1 MSRKPVLAVA
11 GGVFAAILVLA
22 LPAGAVPAAAPPDPM
37 AAGLNAADRLQA
49 LIDRVKF
56 EQSRLTTLEASF
68 VQRRES
74 ELLVAPEESRGTFSF
89 AVPDRVRWEYLSP
102 KPLTMVIRGS
112 EMTTWYRDLG
122 RADRVNVGRYS
133 NQVMR
138 YLGAAGSLETLMQY
152 FTLRVAFPDGNGSPY
167 QLDLAPRYER
177 IAKRLKAMT
186 LWLDPATFLPSRL
199 RYTEADGDV
208 TEYRFTGLR
217 VNAALP
223 ADRFDLTLPAGV
235 EVRTLDLEQ
244 GASH

>member
-11 GGVFAAILVLA
+11 GGVLAAALVLA
-22 LPAGAVPAAAPPDPM
+22 SPARAAAVTKPPDPM

-56 EQSRLTTLEASF
+56 EQGRLTTLEASF
-68 VQRRES
+68 AQRRES
-74 ELLVAPEESRGTFSF
+74 EMLVAPEESRGTFSF
-89 AVPDRVRWEYLSP
+89 AVPDRVRWEYDSP
-102 KPLTMVIRGS
+102 KPLTLVIRGS

-152 FTLRVAFPDGNGSPY
+152 FTLRVAFPDGKGSAY

-208 TEYRFTGLR
+208 TEYRFTGVRL
-217 VNAALP
+217 NAALP
-223 ADRFDLTLPAGV
+223 PNRFDLTLPAGV
-235 EVRTLDLEQ
+235 EVRTLDLEP